1 MKCTCQLV
9 TDFFC
14 LIETSPDVSATDLT
28 LTSGRP
34 GYNRMNSSKGAEWD
48 RDEEENL
55 ALYGKKKYIL
65 CDIVIKEIDILYII
79 EFSLLF
85 ILKLDINLSL
95 ILLCSFLYLKYM

>member
-1 MKCTCQLV
+1 MYMSTV

-28 LTSGRP
+28 LTRGRQ

-55 ALYGKKKYIL
+55 ALYGK
-65 CDIVIKEIDILYII
+65 
-79 EFSLLF
+79 
-85 ILKLDINLSL
+85 
-95 ILLCSFLYLKYM
+95 